1 MAQKLGNIL
10 TGSRLAEFDKIFNKC
25 MACEETD
32 NGLPTLIIGLTKAK
46 DCIDNFDILRKDYPE
61 QNKWWTYAK
70 TEKRSDYLND
80 LARFHQFCIRRE
92 VESVEYE
99 YVDFT
104 SFPLSRIKKF
114 VAYILKSSDPKLCLL
129 TKDSKFIF
137 IYSRRYRKTW
147 GLSLTLCEY
156 VGIDRHKVVERI
168 KQNRYNRFPKA
179 YSTLSTDTK
188 RIVGDNVHAILP
200 LFDALDG

>member
-1 MAQKLGNIL
+1 MTRKLGNIL
-10 TGSRLAEFDKIFNKC
+10 TGSRLAEYDAIFNKC
-25 MACEETD
+25 MTCDETD
-32 NGLPTLIIGLTKAK
+32 NGLPTLIIGLSKARG
-46 DCIDNFDILRKDYPE
+46 CIDNFDILRKDYPE

-80 LARFHQFCIRRE
+80 MVRFHEYCIRRE

-104 SFPLSRIKKF
+104 SFPLSRIRKF
-114 VAYILKSSDPKLCLL
+114 VRYMYSSDPKICLL
-129 TKDSKFIF
+129 TKESKFVF

-156 VGIDRHKVVERI
+156 VGIDRHKVVSRI
-168 KQNRYNRFPKA
+168 KSNRYNRFPPV
-179 YSTLSTDTK
+179 YSSLSTETK
-188 RIVGDNVHAILP
+188 RIVSDNVHAILP
-200 LFDALDG
+200 LYDALNG